1 VADLSN
7 EKAAIPPLL
16 ALLHLRGALVTLDA
30 GGCQKSNAAAIREKK
45 GDYLLAVKN
54 NQPKLLAA
62 IETAFDRAIAAEFAG
77 LNCGKEEQAAVSG
90 RLVPMLVDRAS
101 DIHRCQPR
109 HAFRAYERHD
119 HKPETWR

>member
-1 VADLSN
+1 LLGQEAVADLSN

-16 ALLHLRGALVTLDA
+16 ALLHLRSALVTPDA

-62 IETAFDRAIAAEFAG
+62 IETAIDRAGRRVRGARLAS
-77 LNCGKEEQAAVSG
+77 GKDQ
-90 RLVPMLVDRAS
+90 
-101 DIHRCQPR
+101 HRTALGPDLR
-109 HAFRAYERHD
+109 GF
-119 HKPETWR
+119 K